1 MRSTLDK
8 YKLLLH
14 ELYIRCCWNQKKYD
28 CDYKWMK
35 MFHAESMLMKYLWPT
50 KVYMCVYLFIS
61 CPHNIWDHASPIF
74 FFFFLDKGTKCCQ
87 KTHFSKQK
95 HKISQ
100 VDITNMTN
108 SYFIWSISHCKT
120 NGKLLVKDLQL
131 DYLHS
136 HQGPVYKHWV
146 GIKWGSKSAYI
157 ISYIHITIYESKV
170 PYVPSCLLLTMNT
183 DACISVEK

>member
-1 MRSTLDK
+1 MN
-8 YKLLLH
+8 
-14 ELYIRCCWNQKKYD
+14 YISDAAETKKNMTVIINEWKCFMQRACSWNIYDQQRC
-28 CDYKWMK
+28 
-35 MFHAESMLMKYLWPT
+35 T
-50 KVYMCVYLFIS
+50 CVYICSFPAHIKFEIMLHLF
-61 CPHNIWDHASPIF
+61 F

-136 HQGPVYKHWV
+136 HQGSVYKHWV

-157 ISYIHITIYESKV
+157 ISYIHITIYENKV